1 MRRFALTIA
10 AVFGA
15 ALLAGGTAV
24 ADGDDE
30 PEVYSTTAQN
40 VAATTAV
47 LRAYVDPNG
56 RPTTYVFEY
65 GTTTSYGSQTTQAS
79 AGASDDWKLVTM
91 AATGLEPSTTYHFR
105 AVATNSEGTT
115 YGADR
120 TFTTPAAAGGGGGE
134 VPAEPG
140 GTPVPGGDG
149 SVDDSDSD
157 SRVAVGTT
165 EGVVRVRKPGSSEFV
180 ELDGDAELPEGSEVD
195 ARKGAVALT
204 SVLPSGAT
212 QTGEFGG
219 GRFVIRRGRRGYVDL
234 HMRGPVCPRK
244 PAANQSQS
252 RVGAVAAGRPRAG
265 RRLWGRDRGGRFRTR
280 GKNSHATVRGTRWVV
295 ADRCDGTLTRVTE
308 GAVVV
313 RDLVRGRRK
322 LLEAGERYLARPR
335 R

>member
-1 MRRFALTIA
+1 VRRIALTIA

-24 ADGDDE
+24 ADDDDE
-30 PEVYSTTAQN
+30 PGVYSTTAQD
-40 VAATTAV
+40 VAPTAAV

-79 AGASDDWKLVTM
+79 AGAGDDWKLVAM

-120 TFTTPAAAGGGGGE
+120 TFTTPAAAGGGGADTPADPGE
-134 VPAEPG
+134 TPA
-140 GTPVPGGDG
+140 PGGDG
-149 SVDDSDSD
+149 SADESEAEPT
-157 SRVAVGTT
+157 VAVGTT
-165 EGVVRVRKPGSSEFV
+165 QGVVRVRRPGSSRFV

-195 ARKGAVALT
+195 ARRGAVALT

-212 QTGEFGG
+212 QTGQFGA
-219 GRFVIRRGRRGYVDL
+219 GRFVIRYGRRGYVDL
-234 HMRGPVCPRK
+234 HLRGPVCPRK
-244 PAANQSQS
+244 PAASTT
-252 RVGAVAAGRPRAG
+252 RGLAVAAGRPRAG
-265 RRLWGRDRGGRFRTR
+265 RRLWGRDRGGRFRTHGR
-280 GKNSHATVRGTRWVV
+280 NSHATVRGTRWVV

-308 GAVVV
+308 GAVIV

-322 LLEAGERYLARPR
+322 LVEAGERYLVRPR